1 MATTKRKASKSAVKS
16 TTKRGVTKAKAKAK
30 AGNTT
35 KAKAAPAK
43 AKGKT
48 KPVAKAKTSK
58 AAAKTMP
65 VAKAKTSKAAAKTM
79 PVAKAK
85 TSKAAAKT
93 KTKPSRDNAKQ
104 REFVQRLESAIALQ
118 HLGDNQGAVDAFMDI
133 FVDFPDDARLP
144 EEAGNISL
152 YALNDPLKA
161 VECYAKALP
170 LVDDPTELCHKIG
183 FAYASADDDENA
195 SRWFAQAHY
204 HTPTH
209 APTFLEVA
217 KLNMRSERFDDAL
230 AYFDTAWAHHVMDTG
245 MFGGPSP
252 HFQALVLM
260 NQARIRLVHLDR
272 VDDGLA
278 GLRSLIADMGD
289 LQRGRILAQELIDA
303 GKPAVASRVLDAVL
317 AEAPKD
323 KEALAMRKRL
333 KR

>member
-260 NQARIRLVHLDR
+260 NQAR
-272 VDDGLA
+272 
-278 GLRSLIADMGD
+278 
-289 LQRGRILAQELIDA
+289 
-303 GKPAVASRVLDAVL
+303 
-317 AEAPKD
+317 
-323 KEALAMRKRL
+323 
-333 KR
+333 

>member
-1 MATTKRKASKSAVKS
+1 MATTKRKVSKPAAKSTNKRKAAKAKTRKGVKAKAAAKAKPKASARKSAVKA
-16 TTKRGVTKAKAKAK
+16 KPVTKA
-30 AGNTT
+30 

-43 AKGKT
+43 AKPKASARKSAVKA
-48 KPVAKAKTSK
+48 KPVTKAKAK
-58 AAAKTMP
+58 AAPAKQD
-65 VAKAKTSKAAAKTM
+65 K
-79 PVAKAK
+79 
-85 TSKAAAKT
+85 
-93 KTKPSRDNAKQ
+93 AKQ

-118 HLGDNQGAVDAFMDI
+118 HLGDNQGAADAFMDI

-144 EEAGNISL
+144 EEAGNITL

-195 SRWFAQAHY
+195 SRWFAQAHH

-260 NQARIRLVHLDR
+260 NQARIRLIHLDR

-289 LQRGRILAQELIDA
+289 LQRGRILAKELIDA
-303 GKPAVASRVLDAVL
+303 GKPAVASRVLEAVL

-323 KEALAMRKRL
+323 KEALALRKSLR
-333 KR
+333 

>member
-16 TTKRGVTKAKAKAK
+16 TTKRSVTKAKAKAKAK

-35 KAKAAPAK
+35 KAKATPAK

-58 AAAKTMP
+58 AAAKT
-65 VAKAKTSKAAAKTM
+65 KL
-79 PVAKAK
+79 VAKAK

-93 KTKPSRDNAKQ
+93 KTKPSRDDAKQ

-195 SRWFAQAHY
+195 SRWFAQAHH